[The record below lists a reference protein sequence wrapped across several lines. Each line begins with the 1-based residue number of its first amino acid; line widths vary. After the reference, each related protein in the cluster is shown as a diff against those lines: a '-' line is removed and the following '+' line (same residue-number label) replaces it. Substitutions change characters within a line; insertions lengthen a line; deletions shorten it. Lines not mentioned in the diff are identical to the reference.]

1 MGDKPMVCRACREAM
16 PDLNWDRPCPHWQEA
31 PENVARLAA
40 ELEQMTAERDRL
52 AGLYARE
59 LEAARTLYPGNS
71 VGDIT
76 TVIGAKIRRLQED
89 LEERTLQHRV
99 QLDNAVRLQDE
110 LFQAKRLMDGV
121 REMARDRNPNGA
133 TILDF
138 MAVWNEQYEK
148 RIKTLTAELDQAN
161 ASSRELNAARE
172 EDGRRI
178 VELEVDRDQLKT
190 ELDAIEAYV
199 RANHN
204 GYDPD
209 AREAMPTLTQPA
221 TTLEAIR
228 DLIDERRYLHSREVE
243 MLEKD
248 RDRWKAAAEVAMRQ
262 ITDQALR
269 SWGGVISMDVLE
281 DKFPGIAQA
290 IRKQEETTTPATES
304 LRGVGP
310 SHGRETP
317 PGPVG
322 DVGRYL
328 ADAAALAGTEEPAHA
343 DPLTHEERRERKDG
357 PKCD

>member
-1 MGDKPMVCRACREAM
+1 MQRYTFVDGGLTHVSYIQ
-16 PDLNWDRPCPHWQEA
+16 WDDNGAWVYSSDAQKEID
-31 PENVARLAA
+31 RLTA

-59 LEAARTLYPGNS
+59 LEAARTLHPGNS

-138 MAVWNEQYEK
+138 MAVWNEQYQQQ
-148 RIKTLTAELDQAN
+148 IKVLTAELDQTY
-161 ASSRELNAARE
+161 ASVRSLCAARE

-178 VELEVDRDQLKT
+178 VELEAERDRLAVELASVTADRDERAVQKGEFFAEIERLRADRDQLKT

-204 GYDPD
+204 GYDPE
-209 AREAMPTLTQPA
+209 AREAWPSLTQPA
-221 TTLEAIR
+221 TALEAIR
-228 DLIDERRYLHSREVE
+228 DLTDERRYLHSREVE

-248 RDRWKAAAEVAMRQ
+248 RDRWKAATERLAELYRASHRCLYAARTYMTPSIPTPRPYSEWE
-262 ITDQALR
+262 AKAE
-269 SWGGVISMDVLE
+269 E
-281 DKFPGIAQA
+281 DIA
-290 IRKQEETTTPATES
+290 S
-304 LRGVGP
+304 
-310 SHGRETP
+310 
-317 PGPVG
+317 
-322 DVGRYL
+322 
-328 ADAAALAGTEEPAHA
+328 ALAGTEEPAPA
-343 DPLTHEERRERKDG
+343 KPPWWTASQS
-357 PKCD
+357 